1 MAASAPRTFSS
12 VGQIS
17 RARVSVA
24 LGLAVAGVVVA
35 VVVARAGK
43 ATERDAALEA
53 ARHLLAV
60 AEEWHATN
68 GETGCPTPSGLVDER
83 VLDPDARVED
93 AWGNRFRILC
103 EDTGVIVRSPGPDG
117 RHGTPDDVSY
127 RR

>member
-68 GETGCPTPSGLVDER
+68 GETGVI
-83 VLDPDARVED
+83 ARVP
-93 AWGNRFRILC
+93 
-103 EDTGVIVRSPGPDG
+103 VRRQCSAT
-117 RHGTPDDVSY
+117 TPAPHQ
-127 RR
+127 